1 MFLATSSLQAL
12 VVTKIPDGLP
22 SSSPDVAM
30 TNFGA
35 VIINSIILV
44 APYDKYSILAP
55 KPYSN
60 YSGTYI
66 RSLPKAEEGSRSI
79 VNQGS
84 LAGQSA

>member
-55 KPYSN
+55 K
-60 YSGTYI
+60 T
-66 RSLPKAEEGSRSI
+66 LF
-79 VNQGS
+79 
-84 LAGQSA
+84 